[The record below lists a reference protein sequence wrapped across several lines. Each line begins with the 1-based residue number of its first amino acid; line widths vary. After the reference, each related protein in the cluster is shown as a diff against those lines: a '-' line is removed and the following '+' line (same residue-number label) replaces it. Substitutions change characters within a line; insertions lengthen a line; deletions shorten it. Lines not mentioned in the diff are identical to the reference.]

1 MWLYGALG
9 NAAAA
14 AMNTAG
20 IRGSGKSMSETE
32 RDNIS
37 KAVADR
43 LKDTVGSQVENLSQQ
58 VAEKIDEV
66 LEVEFD
72 PAPAATYMTIH
83 EGYSVQ
89 NNVLIRFAD
98 DSIDQSHQL
107 ESALNLRGGCSVE
120 IVTVAG
126 THVTPISGIP
136 EDFWDSNPGNRP
148 PRRAKRLGDAAAMA
162 ALGMDVEDDGKGKGS
177 SREAL
182 VKEVLLCLSKLS
194 SDSRATG
201 RRRSSVNFALP
212 RTERE

>member
-1 MWLYGALG
+1 MLYGALG

-89 NNVLIRFAD
+89 NNVLIGFAD

-126 THVTPISGIP
+126 NNMSPRYQEYLRTSGIVIP
-136 EDFWDSNPGNRP
+136 ETDHPDGLRGLET
-148 PRRAKRLGDAAAMA
+148 RRQWLLWEWTLKTTEKERFQSRGI
-162 ALGMDVEDDGKGKGS
+162 GKGS
-177 SREAL
+177 SI
-182 VKEVLLCLSKLS
+182 VSKQ
-194 SDSRATG
+194 A
-201 RRRSSVNFALP
+201 
-212 RTERE
+212 E